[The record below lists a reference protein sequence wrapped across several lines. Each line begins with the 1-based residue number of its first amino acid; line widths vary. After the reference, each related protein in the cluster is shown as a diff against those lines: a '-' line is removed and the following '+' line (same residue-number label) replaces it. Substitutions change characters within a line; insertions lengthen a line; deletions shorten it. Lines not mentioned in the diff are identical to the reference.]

1 MIFIYI
7 YAGFRYTSKIICVY
21 TGFLNC
27 NFSSKDEQNL
37 RKCAKK
43 TVNIIMFKIAKYVFR
58 YTPTL
63 ISFPSVFTAK

>member
-7 YAGFRYTSKIICVY
+7 YAGFRYTSKNYLCVY
-21 TGFLNC
+21 WIFELY
-27 NFSSKDEQNL
+27 FSSEDEQNL

-43 TVNIIMFKIAKYVFR
+43 TVNIIMFKITKYVFR